1 MPWSSLS
8 TRTSGRVVICLSD
21 GVRCRLVRV
30 RTEDRSVDGTWWPN
44 LTSSSAYCGM
54 SFVAKYAD
62 GMSWGSDSISCI
74 RPKDELS
81 TLFYASSNQMQVAFS
96 LAEGLNPQFNTSEV
110 YLYEAI
116 EQSTIVFEV
125 SFSTSRETVSHLP
138 GCWVAGLPNRYAQL
152 VPGADY
158 GEGYLMLSV
167 EDVLSAAGRRMEDFG
182 SEGAQLRL
190 SGVEIVARVDVR
202 NYHRPFTWPF
212 HSWNPWRLPEA
223 RELECTVHF
232 DVLRDQF
239 NVVQWFH
246 EGRRPIA
253 LQHGMRLAVVGTGS
267 VGYVSLQQL
276 ATQVLLG
283 FTAFG
288 LAQTCLDYGWFYL
301 HRQSSFIADRAF
313 LRVNL
318 DDRGTAAPAGAG
330 GGVSAAVSAS
340 KKGQQPRTD
349 LFTATQAPNVATRA
363 ILPMQFFKP
372 LAPPLGHAHRLQQAD
387 SVSTCSHVAMQP
399 DLPDSPID
407 LAEDLPDDV
416 LARVLAHGYC
426 SYLAQRAF
434 WAQSHC
440 PSASLQ
446 LLNGALPRAAQR
458 RQDCLGKGG
467 ASALFWSARH
477 GDVPSLRL
485 LLAAGASPLRGG
497 PAHAGEGK
505 GPKYPGGECA
515 LSAALQAPAEKAS
528 GARLEALRLMATQLT
543 PEERRSG
550 PARRAVLAACEAG
563 VVAYVSVLLDQLGAG
578 PADNAAPDAA
588 PGAAADVEGEEM
600 PLLVALSQGFSE
612 VAELILQD
620 KAVAGQINLTLA
632 SGKSPLHLA
641 AERGDRRV
649 LQLLLRARATLDA
662 TTSSGRTALH
672 LAVEHDYEQAV
683 QAICENEATEVR
695 HLLQETPNGASPVC
709 LAERRGKPMLIL
721 PMLRC
726 YHRHLRDRYL
736 AGKLQDAY
744 DQVSDPQL
752 TALCLKH
759 RDALFLTEEAP
770 EKKPVTQSGKV
781 ASLRL
786 LPLVEEGDKLKRYQ
800 RVLDKTRWS
809 GLDGDLVGRGRLR
822 SQLDLDG
829 GAATGERKPW
839 GSGVAKPKRPQSAT
853 SGGRGGPY
861 QGTSCP
867 PSSQLLKRGSKPAHP
882 PPAAPPRAAAG
893 QIEAAALAAEDE
905 MEDLMWEFFETTEM
919 ENEIEHE
926 MYSSEED

>member
-1 MPWSSLS
+1 
-8 TRTSGRVVICLSD
+8 
-21 GVRCRLVRV
+21 
-30 RTEDRSVDGTWWPN
+30 
-44 LTSSSAYCGM
+44 
-54 SFVAKYAD
+54 
-62 GMSWGSDSISCI
+62 
-74 RPKDELS
+74 
-81 TLFYASSNQMQVAFS
+81 
-96 LAEGLNPQFNTSEV
+96 
-110 YLYEAI
+110 
-116 EQSTIVFEV
+116 
-125 SFSTSRETVSHLP
+125 
-138 GCWVAGLPNRYAQL
+138 
-152 VPGADY
+152 
-158 GEGYLMLSV
+158 
-167 EDVLSAAGRRMEDFG
+167 
-182 SEGAQLRL
+182 
-190 SGVEIVARVDVR
+190 
-202 NYHRPFTWPF
+202 
-212 HSWNPWRLPEA
+212 
-223 RELECTVHF
+223 
-232 DVLRDQF
+232 
-239 NVVQWFH
+239 
-246 EGRRPIA
+246 
-253 LQHGMRLAVVGTGS
+253 
-267 VGYVSLQQL
+267 
-276 ATQVLLG
+276 
-283 FTAFG
+283 
-288 LAQTCLDYGWFYL
+288 
-301 HRQSSFIADRAF
+301 
-313 LRVNL
+313 
-318 DDRGTAAPAGAG
+318 
-330 GGVSAAVSAS
+330 
-340 KKGQQPRTD
+340 
-349 LFTATQAPNVATRA
+349 
-363 ILPMQFFKP
+363 
-372 LAPPLGHAHRLQQAD
+372 
-387 SVSTCSHVAMQP
+387 MQP

-416 LARVLAHGYC
+416 LARVLAHGRAREAGRCAATARALRAAAESTAQRLWAQLFGASTCHGLDGWAKAWNRLDLARSEELGKVKESFVWAAGHGYC

-458 RQDCLGKGG
+458 RQVGAVELLLELRAEVDCLGKGG

-829 GAATGERKPW
+829 GATRAARGDAGARPRAATGERKPW

>member
-1 MPWSSLS
+1 
-8 TRTSGRVVICLSD
+8 
-21 GVRCRLVRV
+21 
-30 RTEDRSVDGTWWPN
+30 
-44 LTSSSAYCGM
+44 
-54 SFVAKYAD
+54 
-62 GMSWGSDSISCI
+62 
-74 RPKDELS
+74 
-81 TLFYASSNQMQVAFS
+81 
-96 LAEGLNPQFNTSEV
+96 
-110 YLYEAI
+110 
-116 EQSTIVFEV
+116 
-125 SFSTSRETVSHLP
+125 
-138 GCWVAGLPNRYAQL
+138 
-152 VPGADY
+152 
-158 GEGYLMLSV
+158 
-167 EDVLSAAGRRMEDFG
+167 
-182 SEGAQLRL
+182 
-190 SGVEIVARVDVR
+190 
-202 NYHRPFTWPF
+202 
-212 HSWNPWRLPEA
+212 
-223 RELECTVHF
+223 
-232 DVLRDQF
+232 
-239 NVVQWFH
+239 
-246 EGRRPIA
+246 
-253 LQHGMRLAVVGTGS
+253 
-267 VGYVSLQQL
+267 
-276 ATQVLLG
+276 
-283 FTAFG
+283 
-288 LAQTCLDYGWFYL
+288 
-301 HRQSSFIADRAF
+301 
-313 LRVNL
+313 
-318 DDRGTAAPAGAG
+318 
-330 GGVSAAVSAS
+330 
-340 KKGQQPRTD
+340 
-349 LFTATQAPNVATRA
+349 
-363 ILPMQFFKP
+363 
-372 LAPPLGHAHRLQQAD
+372 
-387 SVSTCSHVAMQP
+387 MQP

-416 LARVLAHGYC
+416 LARVLAHGRAREAGRC
-426 SYLAQRAF
+426 AATARALRAAAESTAQRL
-434 WAQSHC
+434 WAQLFG
-440 PSASLQ
+440 ASTCHGLDGWAKAWNR
-446 LLNGALPRAAQR
+446 LDLARSEE
-458 RQDCLGKGG
+458 LGKVKE
-467 ASALFWSARH
+467 SFVW
-477 GDVPSLRL
+477 
-485 LLAAGASPLRGG
+485 AAGHGLPEREEASRSCSP
-497 PAHAGEGK
+497 
-505 GPKYPGGECA
+505 
-515 LSAALQAPAEKAS
+515 LQAPAEKAS

-829 GAATGERKPW
+829 GATRAARGDAGARPRAATGERKPW

>member
-1 MPWSSLS
+1 MPWTASARDVMGLLPPFYTARFVEIRSPTLSLLWLLC
-8 TRTSGRVVICLSD
+8 GGIVVLWTL
-21 GVRCRLVRV
+21 LVSLLGQHSYVERH
-30 RTEDRSVDGTWWPN
+30 DRSVDGTWWPN

-340 KKGQQPRTD
+340 KKGD
-349 LFTATQAPNVATRA
+349 
-363 ILPMQFFKP
+363 
-372 LAPPLGHAHRLQQAD
+372 
-387 SVSTCSHVAMQP
+387 
-399 DLPDSPID
+399 
-407 LAEDLPDDV
+407 
-416 LARVLAHGYC
+416 
-426 SYLAQRAF
+426 
-434 WAQSHC
+434 
-440 PSASLQ
+440 
-446 LLNGALPRAAQR
+446 
-458 RQDCLGKGG
+458 
-467 ASALFWSARH
+467 
-477 GDVPSLRL
+477 
-485 LLAAGASPLRGG
+485 
-497 PAHAGEGK
+497 
-505 GPKYPGGECA
+505 
-515 LSAALQAPAEKAS
+515 
-528 GARLEALRLMATQLT
+528 
-543 PEERRSG
+543 
-550 PARRAVLAACEAG
+550 
-563 VVAYVSVLLDQLGAG
+563 
-578 PADNAAPDAA
+578 
-588 PGAAADVEGEEM
+588 
-600 PLLVALSQGFSE
+600 
-612 VAELILQD
+612 
-620 KAVAGQINLTLA
+620 
-632 SGKSPLHLA
+632 
-641 AERGDRRV
+641 
-649 LQLLLRARATLDA
+649 
-662 TTSSGRTALH
+662 
-672 LAVEHDYEQAV
+672 
-683 QAICENEATEVR
+683 
-695 HLLQETPNGASPVC
+695 
-709 LAERRGKPMLIL
+709 
-721 PMLRC
+721 
-726 YHRHLRDRYL
+726 
-736 AGKLQDAY
+736 
-744 DQVSDPQL
+744 
-752 TALCLKH
+752 
-759 RDALFLTEEAP
+759 
-770 EKKPVTQSGKV
+770 
-781 ASLRL
+781 
-786 LPLVEEGDKLKRYQ
+786 
-800 RVLDKTRWS
+800 
-809 GLDGDLVGRGRLR
+809 
-822 SQLDLDG
+822 
-829 GAATGERKPW
+829 
-839 GSGVAKPKRPQSAT
+839 
-853 SGGRGGPY
+853 
-861 QGTSCP
+861 
-867 PSSQLLKRGSKPAHP
+867 
-882 PPAAPPRAAAG
+882 
-893 QIEAAALAAEDE
+893 
-905 MEDLMWEFFETTEM
+905 
-919 ENEIEHE
+919 
-926 MYSSEED
+926 